1 MRDLRF
7 YLEGPCPART
17 PLCGMLFLVAVL
29 TLSTGCSV
37 KRLAVD
43 RLGNALAAGGETFA
57 GDDDP
62 ELIRQAVPFSLK
74 LMESLLAESPRHQGL
89 LLACARGFTQ
99 YAFAFVEQ
107 EADETEERDLDR
119 AMEMR
124 SRARRLY
131 LRARGYGLRGLD
143 SKYPGLEKKLRHDP
157 RATVLVLRP
166 ADVPLA
172 YWTAVSWAAAVAV
185 TKDSADLIADLPIV
199 EALIDRA
206 LVLDEAFDH
215 GAIHSFLITYEMSR
229 PTGTGDPEE
238 RARKHFQRAL
248 DLSGGRLCGPLVAF
262 AEAVSVARQ
271 DKAEF
276 EKLLHQALEI
286 KPGATPEWQLANLV
300 MQRRARWLLSR
311 GDRLFVD

>member
-1 MRDLRF
+1 MRDLDLV
-7 YLEGPCPART
+7 LEGSIWGRAS
-17 PLCGMLFLVAVL
+17 LCGMLLLVVA
-29 TLSTGCSV
+29 LSLGTGCSI

-119 AMEMR
+119 TMEMR
-124 SRARRLY
+124 GRARRLY

-143 SKYPGLEKKLRHDP
+143 SRYPGLEKKLRHEP
-157 RATVLVLRP
+157 RAAVRVLRP

-172 YWTAVSWAAAVAV
+172 YWTAVAWAAAVAV

-206 LVLDEAFDH
+206 LALDETFDY

-229 PTGTGDPEE
+229 QAGAGDPEE

-248 DLSGGRLCGPLVAF
+248 ELSGSKLCGPLVAL

-276 EKLLHQALEI
+276 EKLLRQALEI
-286 KPGATPEWQLANLV
+286 KPDARPEWQLANLV
-300 MQRRARWLLSR
+300 MQRRARWLLGR
-311 GDRLFVD
+311 VDRLFVD

>member
-7 YLEGPCPART
+7 FLKGSSPART
-17 PLCGMLFLVAVL
+17 PLYGILLLVAL
-29 TLSTGCSV
+29 LCLNTGCSV
-37 KRLAVD
+37 RKMVVD

-74 LMESLLAESPRHQGL
+74 LMESLLAESPRHLGL
-89 LLACARGFTQ
+89 LLACSKGFTQ

-107 EADETEERDLDR
+107 EADETEERDLDK

-124 SRARRLY
+124 VRARRLY
-131 LRARGYGLRGLD
+131 LRARGYGLRGLE
-143 SKYPGLEKKLRHDP
+143 SRYPGLEMKLRRDP
-157 RATVLVLRP
+157 GAAVQVLRP

-199 EALIDRA
+199 EALVDRA

-229 PTGTGDPEE
+229 QTGVGDPEE

-248 DLSGGRLCGPLVAF
+248 ELSGGRLCGPLVAL
-262 AEAVSVARQ
+262 AEGVSVARQ

-276 EKLLHQALEI
+276 ERLLRQALEI
-286 KPGATPEWQLANLV
+286 QPDAWPEWRLANLI

-311 GDRLFVD
+311 TAHLFVD